1 MVDCHMENVKLTD
14 SALAVAAVGH
24 LVSLLRAGS
33 GLIEA
38 KAQTVDWI
46 TSQTVGEL
54 PGAVSDGSDPAPSAE

>member
-1 MVDCHMENVKLTD
+1 MNDAKLSD
-14 SALAVAAVGH
+14 ISLAIAAVEH

>member
-1 MVDCHMENVKLTD
+1 MNNAKLSD
-14 SALAVAAVGH
+14 ISLAVAALEH

>member
-1 MVDCHMENVKLTD
+1 MENVKLSD
-14 SALAVAAVGH
+14 ISLAIAAVEH
-24 LVSLLRAGS
+24 LVSLLRAGA

-54 PGAVSDGSDPAPSAE
+54 PGAVSDGSGAAPSAE

>member
-1 MVDCHMENVKLTD
+1 MNNAKLSD
-14 SALAVAAVGH
+14 ISLAIAAVEH

-54 PGAVSDGSDPAPSAE
+54 SGAASDESDPAPSAE

>member
-1 MVDCHMENVKLTD
+1 MNNAKLSD
-14 SALAVAAVGH
+14 ISLAVAAVEH

>member
-1 MVDCHMENVKLTD
+1 MNNAKLSD
-14 SALAVAAVGH
+14 ISLAIAAVEH
-24 LVSLLRAGS
+24 LVSLLRAGA

>member
-1 MVDCHMENVKLTD
+1 MNNAKLSD
-14 SALAVAAVGH
+14 ISLAIAAVEH

-46 TSQTVGEL
+46 TSQAVGEL